1 MTSAIDAF
9 VAEVRRDPALAVH
22 AAAVGALF
30 EALDLEGDGS
40 PDAVMCFEAVLWIVR
55 QNVSVDERVK
65 ALHRLFSL
73 PRGPTKVRLRRDGE
87 RIIVKELL

>member
-1 MTSAIDAF
+1 MSAVDQFI
-9 VAEVRRDPALAVH
+9 AELRGNSALAVH

-40 PDAVMCFEAVLWIVR
+40 PDAVRCFEAVLWIIS
-55 QNVSVDERVK
+55 QNASIDERVK

-73 PRGPTKVRLRRDGE
+73 PRGPTKGNLRRAGE
-87 RIIVKELL
+87 RIIVTELS

>member
-1 MTSAIDAF
+1 MTAALDRFID
-9 VAEVRRDPALAVH
+9 EVRADPALAVH

-40 PDAVMCFEAVLWIVR
+40 TDAVICFEAVLWIAR

-73 PRGPTKVRLRRDGE
+73 PRGPAKVRLRRDGE
-87 RIIVKELL
+87 RIIVTELS